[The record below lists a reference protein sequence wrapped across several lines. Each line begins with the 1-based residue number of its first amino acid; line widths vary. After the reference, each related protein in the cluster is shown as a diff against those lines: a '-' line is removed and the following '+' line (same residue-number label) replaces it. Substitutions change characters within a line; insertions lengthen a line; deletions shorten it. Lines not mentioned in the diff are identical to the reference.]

1 MRDPYRIYC
10 CCNELCKLWARVPDM
25 RLGQLLENAGVT
37 FYTEDGDMIQKV
49 KEFVDKIEQKKA
61 E

>member
-1 MRDPYRIYC
+1 MRNPYRIPCYC
-10 CCNELCKLWARVPDM
+10 DELRKLWARVPDM

-37 FYTEDGDMIQKV
+37 FYTEDEDMIRKV
-49 KEFVDKIEQKKA
+49 KEFIDKVAPEGM